1 MEDPSKVSEANA
13 RKYSRPHFAL
23 FLTFLKLLRRAQEQM
38 NTITRRHLDFYF
50 REALQLTKRAGR
62 PDQVNVLVDLAP
74 TIDQFELPAGALLS
88 AGADSQGADLFYET
102 NERILVNKAQA
113 VKFSSVFA
121 DKRVIGI
128 REARED
134 RDIPEDEA
142 FVKMWEIAL
151 GRPLPGDPLPLYEG
165 EHQIDHD
172 FLLSLNT
179 LVSFVADTLFMGFP
193 DFRTLIRLKQ
203 RRDTS
208 QPEWDEINTLLETAG
223 KNREP
228 GLDWTLENI
237 RDFDANLNL
246 AMGSAPDYDG
256 ITEVEDIY
264 DLYDQRIRESVQQFI
279 RDELYFDEI
288 EDFNRMMQIKVRIDN
303 EWAEIFR
310 ILREAGARRGNL
322 SATSTFPA
330 REPKELGAFEAN
342 LDTAVG
348 PDVFGSLEG
357 IADLDAYY
365 AALLVLERH
374 FYTSAE
380 NFAFIMSVET
390 SERAKPEEWDL
401 VYSLV
406 ADAHSEKIYADRRL
420 GLQKIHEE
428 EGADEMLQYAL
439 GDMYTQSSDVSAL
452 DQLRE
457 YISRSADYDFLVDVF
472 SRGVE
477 DPITGAEWERVYR
490 VVEGGQRVRENMTE
504 PVAQQ

>member
-1 MEDPSKVSEANA
+1 
-13 RKYSRPHFAL
+13 
-23 FLTFLKLLRRAQEQM
+23 
-38 NTITRRHLDFYF
+38 
-50 REALQLTKRAGR
+50 
-62 PDQVNVLVDLAP
+62 
-74 TIDQFELPAGALLS
+74 
-88 AGADSQGADLFYET
+88 
-102 NERILVNKAQA
+102 
-113 VKFSSVFA
+113 
-121 DKRVIGI
+121 
-128 REARED
+128 
-134 RDIPEDEA
+134 
-142 FVKMWEIAL
+142 
-151 GRPLPGDPLPLYEG
+151 
-165 EHQIDHD
+165 
-172 FLLSLNT
+172 
-179 LVSFVADTLFMGFP
+179 
-193 DFRTLIRLKQ
+193 
-203 RRDTS
+203 
-208 QPEWDEINTLLETAG
+208 
-223 KNREP
+223 
-228 GLDWTLENI
+228 
-237 RDFDANLNL
+237 
-246 AMGSAPDYDG
+246 YDG

-264 DLYDQRIRESVQQFI
+264 DLYDPRIWERVQQFM

-310 ILREAGARRGNL
+310 ILREAGARKGNL

-420 GLQKIHEE
+420 ELQKVHEE
-428 EGADEMLQYAL
+428 EGAEEMLQYAL

-457 YISRSADYDFLVDVF
+457 YISRSDDYDFLVDVF